1 MATISAPRPSAPS
14 EGVPGVSTSELAS
27 IRRRTMGI
35 LFASQIFGSG
45 STAVAL
51 AVATILAA
59 DILGASTW
67 AGLPN
72 SVRILGAALFAVPLS
87 SLMMRSGRRAGL
99 ALGYGIGAIGA
110 ALSVASAVLMDFGLL
125 LLASLVFGGGF
136 AANLLIRYAAADVSR
151 ASERAKA
158 ISFVV
163 WGATVGAVVGPTMI
177 GPAANWVAP
186 IGLPPIAGA
195 FVAGTVTF
203 LIAAA
208 ILAVLLRP
216 DPLAISRIVAASDV
230 DLQNA
235 APPRPFG
242 ELVRLPDVQVA
253 LVTLMCSNVVMIAIM
268 AMTPVYMHEHG
279 HALTLVGIVVS
290 AHVIGMYVFSPAT
303 GWLADRIGR
312 MPVIV
317 MSALVFLAAAAL
329 NAVAPAS
336 SGPLIALGMFLIGLG
351 WNLGFVAGSTLL
363 TDAVDL
369 AERPRL
375 QGIADSWM
383 GIAAAIGS
391 LASGPLHAGYGFAVL
406 NFAIVATVV
415 FPLIA
420 IAWRRLQPAAVA
432 PR

>member
-1 MATISAPRPSAPS
+1 MAIIAPTGLPTGAAVLADP
-14 EGVPGVSTSELAS
+14 ELARN
-27 IRRRTMGI
+27 RRRTTRL
-35 LFASQIFGSG
+35 LFVSQIFGSG

-99 ALGYGIGAIGA
+99 ALGYGIGAIGS
-110 ALSVASAVLMDFGLL
+110 ALSVASAIFMDFGLL

-136 AANLLIRYAAADVSR
+136 AANLLIRYAAADVCR

-177 GPAANWVAP
+177 GPAANWVAL

-195 FVAGTVTF
+195 FVVGTVTF

-279 HALTLVGIVVS
+279 HPLTLVGIVVS
-290 AHVIGMYVFSPAT
+290 AHVVGMYVFSPAT

-312 MPVIV
+312 TPVIV
-317 MSALVFLAAAAL
+317 MSALVFLAAA
-329 NAVAPAS
+329 
-336 SGPLIALGMFLIGLG
+336 
-351 WNLGFVAGSTLL
+351 
-363 TDAVDL
+363 
-369 AERPRL
+369 
-375 QGIADSWM
+375 
-383 GIAAAIGS
+383 
-391 LASGPLHAGYGFAVL
+391 
-406 NFAIVATVV
+406 
-415 FPLIA
+415 
-420 IAWRRLQPAAVA
+420 
-432 PR
+432 